1 MFYVYTHGCKID
13 ILLKVRAKDPDALRF
28 FQEKYRLVQ
37 MIATLQTP
45 YITILDGYARKH
57 CWEVRKRGEGNI

>member
-1 MFYVYTHGCKID
+1 MTMLD

-45 YITILDGYARKH
+45 YITILDGYARKYH
-57 CWEVRKRGEGNI
+57 CEE